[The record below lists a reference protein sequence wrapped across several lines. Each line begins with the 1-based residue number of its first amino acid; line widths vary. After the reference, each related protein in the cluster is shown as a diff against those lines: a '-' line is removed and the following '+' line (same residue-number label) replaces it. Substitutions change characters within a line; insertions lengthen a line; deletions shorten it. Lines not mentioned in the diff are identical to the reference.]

1 MSLNLKKMKIKYF
14 DIQNQEKYNL
24 GDLVESDIKNGYNPF
39 AMKKIQAYNPILSN
53 FLNITVEES
62 NDYSFYTDYQY
73 VHKQCV
79 QHSVTEEQIEKP
91 IFIKFSPL
99 LDPIQYLSGS
109 YQDVYGSDIELPAKE
124 NTSIQ
129 VHPKLLNEMNTA
141 YIDAFFYYLSD
152 RLMTTHQ
159 CKHGISFYGT
169 YTCIQSQFKMNIAD
183 DYSYL
188 IQQPFFLKEKNNLFV
203 YDEVPIGEYYGNGS
217 RPFREKIMIH
227 DEDNVEL
234 NTLDFEEVLPNANES
249 SMNHT
254 LELVE
259 HTIEGDDIDANDSIE
274 LIAYNQSSDSSD
286 SSDDEDDDEENE
298 IKADADADETKEE
311 SEKSTNDNRMDPT
324 HSDKDSNHDSDND
337 EETEYTDVTTSDE
350 EEDEEE
356 EEYEKQ
362 ILPIY
367 ISNFPVQMICLD
379 KCENTFD
386 HLLNSGE
393 VSCETGASI
402 LFQVIMILLIY
413 QKAFYF
419 THNDLHTDNIM
430 YVSTDIP
437 YLYYKYKN
445 VYYKVPTYGK
455 IFKIIDFG
463 RSIYRIHNKTYY
475 SDSFE
480 KNGDAHTQYNFGSF
494 MNKNKPRI
502 EPNYSFDLCRLGC
515 CVFESI
521 LDYDIHESKMDLFQK
536 LINTWCLDDNKK
548 HVLYKENGVER
559 YPNFKLYKMIAKT
572 VHKHTPH
579 TQLSNPLFKAFL
591 CKSADVN
598 IEDVMDIDKMP
609 CYATMSSK

>member
-1 MSLNLKKMKIKYF
+1 MQLNLKKMKIKYF

-109 YQDVYGSDIELPAKE
+109 YQDVYGSDIELPDKE
-124 NTSIQ
+124 NTTVQ

-203 YDEVPIGEYYGNGS
+203 YDEVQMGEYYGNGS

-234 NTLDFEEVLPNANES
+234 NTLDFEEVEPVS
-249 SMNHT
+249 SNQPKEHT

-259 HTIEGDDIDANDSIE
+259 HTIEGEDIDANDSIE
-274 LIAYNQSSDSSD
+274 LIAYNQSSEDEDSSD
-286 SSDDEDDDEENE
+286 EDSSDEDSDEET
-298 IKADADADETKEE
+298 KDESHSKQCEHN
-311 SEKSTNDNRMDPT
+311 TNDNLMDPT
-324 HSDKDSNHDSDND
+324 HSAADDESKDNSD

-350 EEDEEE
+350 DEDDEEE
-356 EEYEKQ
+356 DYEKQ
-362 ILPIY
+362 ILPVY

-402 LFQVIMILLIY
+402 LFQVIMILLMY

-445 VYYKVPTYGK
+445 TYYKVPTYGK

-463 RSIYRIHNKTYY
+463 RSIYRVNNKTYY

-480 KNGDAHTQYNFGSF
+480 KGGDAHTQYNFGSF

-521 LDYDIHESKMDLFQK
+521 LDYDIPESKMDLFQK
-536 LINTWCLDDNKK
+536 IINTWCLDDNKK

-572 VHKHTPH
+572 VHRHTPH
-579 TQLSNPLFKAFL
+579 TQLTNPLFKSFP

-598 IEDVMDIDKMP
+598 MENVMDIDKMP
-609 CYATMSSK
+609 CYARMTVKI

>member
-109 YQDVYGSDIELPAKE
+109 YQDVYGSDIELPSKE
-124 NTSIQ
+124 NTPPQ

-203 YDEVPIGEYYGNGS
+203 YDEVPIEEYYGNGS

-234 NTLDFEEVLPNANES
+234 NTLDFEEVLPNTNES

-286 SSDDEDDDEENE
+286 SSDDEDETKDDAEE
-298 IKADADADETKEE
+298 DETKEE

-324 HSDKDSNHDSDND
+324 HSESDKDSKHDSD
-337 EETEYTDVTTSDE
+337 EETEYTDVTTSDDE
-350 EEDEEE
+350 DEDEEE
-356 EEYEKQ
+356 DYEKQ

-402 LFQVIMILLIY
+402 LFQVIMTLLMY

-521 LDYDIHESKMDLFQK
+521 LDYGMPESKMDLFQK
-536 LINTWCLDDNKK
+536 IINTWCLDDNKK

-579 TQLSNPLFKAFL
+579 TQLSNPLFKAFP
-591 CKSADVN
+591 CKSTDVN
-598 IEDVMDIDKMP
+598 MADVMDIDKMP
-609 CYATMSSK
+609 CYATMPLK